1 MKRPCGVRLDA
12 RLMNF
17 QRRGLAMS
25 EPTMHEV
32 SNELATLR
40 EQMNTHQAKYEG
52 ALDRFR
58 ADMAQ
63 KDTALE
69 RFRAD
74 MESFRADMGSFRA
87 DMSKNDT
94 ALERLRTDMAQ
105 SEISRMRWLV
115 GIWVAGVLVTIAAL
129 GIFIRLAI

>member
-1 MKRPCGVRLDA
+1 
-12 RLMNF
+12 
-17 QRRGLAMS
+17 MS

-32 SNELATLR
+32 SKELARLR

-63 KDTALE
+63 KDTA
-69 RFRAD
+69 F
-74 MESFRADMGSFRA
+74 
-87 DMSKNDT
+87 
-94 ALERLRTDMAQ
+94 ERLRTDMAQ
-105 SEISRMRWLV
+105 SEINRMRWLA
-115 GIWVAGVLVTIAAL
+115 GIWIGGVVVTIAAL